1 MGPGAPV
8 IWHTAPMAQ
17 RDEHDDGPSLQ
28 MPSLSLRR
36 RRRASEPNE
45 PGEPSEP
52 ADSVDPAEPAV
63 GATEPGAPTSGDPAT
78 STAPEKAA
86 GPTLRGRVR
95 RPTLGGLPAAALS
108 GLGVGV
114 LAVLL
119 TWLAGVGCDAVR
131 GTTSCGGAIGL
142 PLLLAGLVLLAWAGS
157 LALRALGVTDAG
169 STSLLAVGIL
179 AVLVMVFLLGSLDEW
194 WSAVAVPLLAA
205 GCYAGSWWV
214 TTSVV
219 GDDG

>member
-1 MGPGAPV
+1 
-8 IWHTAPMAQ
+8 MAQ
-17 RDEHDDGPSLQ
+17 SDDHDEHDDGPSLQ

-36 RRRASEPNE
+36 RRRASEPT
-45 PGEPSEP
+45 EPSEP
-52 ADSVDPAEPAV
+52 ADSLDPAEPVA
-63 GATEPGAPTSGDPAT
+63 GPTEPDASTGGDPAT
-78 STAPEKAA
+78 VAAPEKVAA
-86 GPTLRGRVR
+86 PPLRARVR
-95 RPTLGGLPAAALS
+95 RPSLGGLPAAALS

-119 TWLAGVGCDAVR
+119 TWLAGAGCNVVR
-131 GTTSCGGAIGL
+131 GTSSCGGAIGL
-142 PLLLAGLVLLAWAGS
+142 PLLLGGLVLLAWAGS

-179 AVLVMVFLLGSLDEW
+179 AVLVMVFLLGSLDQW
-194 WSAVAVPLLAA
+194 WSAVAAPLLAA